1 MICNRSE
8 LGDVLGVHRLTIGEW
23 VKEGMPYRARPD
35 SSRPG
40 ESQWKFDTGEC
51 VKWLT
56 DRAKGHGIG
65 MDDRGVSA
73 ERIESDAK
81 ARERVAIA
89 GLKEMEYAE
98 RLKVMVHVDDVI
110 ERVEEQYAIVKSRLQ
125 AIPGRMAQ
133 ALAVESDAS
142 AVERA
147 LKDEVGQALEELS
160 GVVPE

>member
-1 MICNRSE
+1 MICNRAE
-8 LGDVLGVHRLTIGEW
+8 LAEVLGIHKTTVDEW
-23 VKEGMPYRARPD
+23 IKEGLPYRARPD
-35 SSRPG
+35 QSRPN
-40 ESQWKFDTGEC
+40 ERQWKFDTGEC
-51 VKWLT
+51 VKWLVK
-56 DRAKGHGIG
+56 RAKGQGIG
-65 MDDRGVSA
+65 MDDRGESA